1 MSHFSLQVNE
11 PSSENLMDVI
21 YQYESA
27 SRLSLYMLTNKLIFH
42 LKSTRFAGREKKI
55 VFQDLSFQI
64 YFSNSQLFL

>member
-27 SRLSLYMLTNKLIFH
+27 SRLSLYMLTNKLIFR
-42 LKSTRFAGREKKI
+42 LNTRSRGQGKNF
-55 VFQDLSFQI
+55 VFQ
-64 YFSNSQLFL
+64 